1 MPHFPESVRKS
12 CQHEDSDRIISSYR
26 TTSTEPDV
34 FPGEDFLPSEVMNR
48 LKGNL
53 KENPLGESGKEL
65 QIPVSVEKKAAAW
78 LYNYK

>member
-1 MPHFPESVRKS
+1 
-12 CQHEDSDRIISSYR
+12 
-26 TTSTEPDV
+26 
-34 FPGEDFLPSEVMNR
+34 MNR

>member
-1 MPHFPESVRKS
+1 VYEKVANMKIAIESFQATGLHPLS
-12 CQHEDSDRIISSYR
+12 
-26 TTSTEPDV
+26 PDV

-53 KENPLGESGKEL
+53 KENPLGENGKEL
-65 QIPVSVEKKAAAW
+65 QMPVSVEKKAAAW